1 MSNIDKASPFYLD
14 FDAVCWFFYG
24 RTGTGIAEDLDFAP
38 DPMELAKAIKED
50 EGL

>member
-1 MSNIDKASPFYLD
+1 MSNQEALWNLD
-14 FDAVCWFFYG
+14 FDAICNLFYG
-24 RTGTGIAEDLDFAP
+24 RTVAVEVADEDDFTP

>member
-1 MSNIDKASPFYLD
+1 MSNQEKLWNLD
-14 FDAVCWFFYG
+14 FDAICNLFYG
-24 RTGTGIAEDLDFAP
+24 RTVEVADEDDFTP